1 MIQSASEIKQQ
12 ILQQEN
18 EAAKQSIPETQ
29 RNQFI
34 ELGVAVKR
42 MAGTKGWKIVEAWLL
57 RKLDVTSI
65 LSAPA
70 DKLAITQA
78 KAQAYAEVIQQVN
91 YWIKL
96 AQQFE
101 DEDKSNSKE

>member
-34 ELGVAVKR
+34 ELGTAVKR

-57 RKLDVTSI
+57 RKLDVGEI
-65 LSAPA
+65 LTAKPEQ
-70 DKLAITQA
+70 LPFVQA
-78 KAQAYAEVIQQVN
+78 KAQAFAEVIKQVN
-91 YWIKL
+91 YWITL
-96 AQQFE
+96 AEQL
-101 DEDKSNSKE
+101 DNKKE